1 MILANV
7 MQEITK
13 TNDLLNYYSDKIW
26 RLCRRLEDEI
36 INKEELK
43 KEANYYIEERKR
55 LNKRLAELEISRKQ
69 AINEAIRYLEDNP
82 NDSYLEI
89 GLKRYPLK

>member
-69 AINEAIRYLEDNP
+69 AINEAIIYFEDNP
-82 NDSYLEI
+82 KDSYLEI

>member
-7 MQEITK
+7 MQEITE

-26 RLCRRLEDEI
+26 KLCRLLEDEVI
-36 INKEELK
+36 DKEELK
-43 KEANYYIEERKR
+43 KEANYYIEERKK
-55 LNKRLAELEISRKQ
+55 LNKKLAELEISRKQ

-82 NDSYLEI
+82 NDSYLKI

>member
-1 MILANV
+1 MILASV
-7 MQEITK
+7 IQEITE

-26 RLCRRLEDEI
+26 RLCRLLEDGI

-55 LNKRLAELEISRKQ
+55 LNKRLAELEVSRKQ
-69 AINEAIRYLEDNP
+69 AINTAIKYLEDNP
-82 NDSYLEI
+82 EDSYLEI